1 MKKKILNSKMI
12 NMNFFNSR
20 YSKHKIEAQIEI
32 HCSKWSRKQNIF
44 VNIHSYW
51 TSILKIDHSFY
62 SVNMIK

>member
-1 MKKKILNSKMI
+1 
-12 NMNFFNSR
+12 MNFFNSR